1 MQGRLTVTEG
11 RGYPLTDGRTDIFEF
26 PYLFHVNGKVGAS
39 VRLSVCDHWTQRKVT
54 LDAEKS
60 DGKKKSDA
68 GRREKW
74 REKNKTTVGWR
85 AFEVLKPRS

>member
-39 VRLSVCDHWTQRKVT
+39 VRLSVCDHWTQEKSDGKRKVT

-60 DGKKKSDA
+60 DGKKI
-68 GRREKW
+68 RR
-74 REKNKTTVGWR
+74 
-85 AFEVLKPRS
+85 P

>member
-26 PYLFHVNGKVGAS
+26 PDLFHVNGKVGAS

-54 LDAEKS
+54 
-60 DGKKKSDA
+60 GK
-68 GRREKW
+68 R
-74 REKNKTTVGWR
+74 
-85 AFEVLKPRS
+85 